1 MILTW
6 FTNTGNT
13 KYSSYYQYDTIAR
26 KFIAI
31 RMDSA
36 PEAALNDSG
45 SAKIVYCKP
54 QSVLV
59 NQTELVHASQLV
71 EGAIISCLTPD
82 LYEKPLPG
90 YTITKSPNLPPHIAP
105 GHFTLIAT
113 YKMLLYGPDITTELS
128 KGNLTEGLEEI
139 LGFIM
144 DKSYRWC
151 STEDFIGKINDLY
164 WELKYAAV
172 SDYKQAI
179 LKKLQSSIADALNIL
194 NEAVAHGAVA
204 PAKAVLNAVD
214 VVNGKVNAAY
224 TNFKHGETE
233 EAVALLQ
240 ESVDKLKNVTSLLT
254 DGSHQVELLAFVNC
268 KQAFAETIRQTDAIK
283 IFEKQAELEYEESEV
298 TFENEEEFFPTGELV
313 N

>member
-1 MILTW
+1 
-6 FTNTGNT
+6 
-13 KYSSYYQYDTIAR
+13 
-26 KFIAI
+26 
-31 RMDSA
+31 
-36 PEAALNDSG
+36 
-45 SAKIVYCKP
+45 
-54 QSVLV
+54 
-59 NQTELVHASQLV
+59 
-71 EGAIISCLTPD
+71 
-82 LYEKPLPG
+82 
-90 YTITKSPNLPPHIAP
+90 
-105 GHFTLIAT
+105 
-113 YKMLLYGPDITTELS
+113 MLLYGPDITTELS

-254 DGSHQVELLAFVNC
+254 DGSHQVELLA
-268 KQAFAETIRQTDAIK
+268 
-283 IFEKQAELEYEESEV
+283 Y
-298 TFENEEEFFPTGELV
+298 P
-313 N
+313 